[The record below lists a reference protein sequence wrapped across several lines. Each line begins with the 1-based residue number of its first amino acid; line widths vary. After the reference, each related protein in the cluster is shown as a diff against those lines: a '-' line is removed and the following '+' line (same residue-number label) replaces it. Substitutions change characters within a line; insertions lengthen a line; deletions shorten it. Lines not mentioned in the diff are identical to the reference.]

1 MDLVPKIG
9 TVWYSVHCSKKGSY
23 YRDRVPIGTF
33 FTFWV
38 PIFFRSLFS
47 VCCYIH
53 ANNVNSVCKHTAIRK
68 LVLLT
73 INMSVMSKFMHNYC
87 RYWFCVSLLVNSNLF
102 SCLCVKFHE
111 QWVQVPILVAE
122 GPYFIKSWVPIRSLY
137 LSLQVPINFWNSATP
152 IKKFFLMASLKRKG
166 LCMK

>member
-1 MDLVPKIG
+1 MLALWSWSGLGSELIARPETWRFKWDQKGKGFLMDLVPKIG

-38 PIFFRSLFS
+38 PIFFSGSLFS

-102 SCLCVKFHE
+102 SCFCVTFYE
-111 QWVQVPILVAE
+111 QSV
-122 GPYFIKSWVPIRSLY
+122 
-137 LSLQVPINFWNSATP
+137 
-152 IKKFFLMASLKRKG
+152 
-166 LCMK
+166 